1 MAPTFWQRNRDK
13 LGGFTFEM
21 VAMGLFAYGY
31 YDD

>member
-13 LGGFTFEM
+13 LGGFIFEM

-31 YDD
+31 I